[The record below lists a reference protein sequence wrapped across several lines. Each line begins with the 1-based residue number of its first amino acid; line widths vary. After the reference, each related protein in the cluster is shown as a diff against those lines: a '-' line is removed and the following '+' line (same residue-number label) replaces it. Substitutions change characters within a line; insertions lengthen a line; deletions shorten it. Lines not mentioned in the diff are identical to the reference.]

1 MPRLWKTPVE
11 KPVEIVENS
20 ELSTGFFALF
30 FFLLFLWKSLHISM
44 HIPFS
49 AQKRDVLRHRR
60 KEAVTGKTSGK
71 SCLPVKKCCRKPLAL
86 SLNCEKFVKNRQ
98 RMIWRF
104 RGILERN
111 GNGSSISQYHHT
123 GGCHAGKSRDMR
135 RQHIETSRFISGGNG
150 RPAPPGAGGRRRR
163 PGKTH

>member
-1 MPRLWKTPVE
+1 
-11 KPVEIVENS
+11 
-20 ELSTGFFALF
+20 
-30 FFLLFLWKSLHISM
+30 M

-150 RPAPPGAGGRRRR
+150 RPAPPCPGGRRRR
-163 PGKTH
+163 PGKTHRRKSAAGSQRDQAFFQQQRKYGRSFSDWLHWAYKSN